1 MSNRSGSFSNVPDSN
16 PGKEIWDDYWRRG
29 EPGYASH
36 NSIIERALEH
46 TDGKDSTIAEIGAGA
61 GVDAIALA
69 SKGHTVIAV
78 DISMESLRL
87 IKSKIG
93 DKSLPVIPVNAD
105 ALFLPFK
112 DGSMDL
118 IYHQGVMEHF
128 KDPLPFLSQQKR
140 ALKKGGR
147 LLVDVPQTFTI
158 YTLKK
163 KWAMARNR
171 WFAGWETEYSPARL
185 RRILKRAGWRVID
198 LYGRDSEFLLFI
210 WLRDIDTLG
219 KTRFGRPILPRF
231 IRGPVGKLWRFF
243 ESLEFSNYIKLCI
256 GAVVMPD
263 ENRD

>member
-1 MSNRSGSFSNVPDSN
+1 MDDANRQKD
-16 PGKEIWDDYWRRG
+16 IWDSYWRSG
-29 EPGYASH
+29 EPGGAPH
-36 NSIIERALEH
+36 NSIVERASEH
-46 TDGKDSTIAEIGAGA
+46 VAGKDIIMAEIGVGSGA
-61 GVDAIALA
+61 DAIAIA
-69 SKGHTVIAV
+69 SRGYTVIAI
-78 DISMESLRL
+78 DISMQSLRL
-87 IKSKIG
+87 IRSKIADG
-93 DKSLPVIPVNAD
+93 SLAVIPVNAD
-105 ALFLPFK
+105 AMHLPFK
-112 DGSMDL
+112 DGSIDL

-147 LLVDVPQTFTI
+147 LLVDVPQAFTI

-163 KWAMARNR
+163 KWAMARNK

-198 LYGRDSEFLLFI
+198 IYGRDYEFLPFI

-231 IRGPVGKLWRFF
+231 IRGPIGKLWRFF

-256 GAVVMPD
+256 GAVVAPD